1 MITLRQYQD
10 AMVSD
15 TRQAFRSNRRVL
27 LQSPTGSGKTR
38 VMAFILRC
46 AQDKSQ
52 RALVLT
58 HRHEILAQIDHALAE
73 AGVTTAMTSTI
84 QSAAKRLDT
93 MPEPTFIVVDEAHHM
108 PGATFTKII
117 NEFPRA
123 FLLGL
128 TATPCRLDGR
138 GLDQHFDVMAKGPSV
153 KWLMEQK
160 FLKTPRYFCPA
171 QIVDVSGLRKTGGDF
186 NKGDLESL
194 MAKPSITG
202 NAVAEYRKRADGRTA
217 LAFCVNV
224 AHAKAVAKQFNDAG
238 IAAASV
244 DGKMDREERNERFS
258 KLSSM
263 TIKVLTSCELLSEG
277 YDSPSV
283 GCVIGLR
290 PTASLG
296 LYLQQI
302 GRGLRPS
309 HEPDVVVLDMAGNVL
324 RHGLAEEDRDWTLAG
339 APARP
344 EQTSATEVRRCESC
358 FACYQGVACPQ
369 CGAASVPTK
378 RELAQREGELR
389 EITEANLKREK
400 EDGLRSCKTLEDL
413 KKHAKKHNYDSR
425 WAYLKFKTSW
435 RSKVH
440 VAAQ

>member
-1 MITLRQYQD
+1 MITLREYQIR
-10 AMVSD
+10 MVSD
-15 TRQAFRSNRRVL
+15 TRDAFRSSRRVL

-38 VMAFILRC
+38 VMAHILRR
-46 AQDKSQ
+46 AQEKAQ

-58 HRHEILAQIDHALAE
+58 HRHEILAQIDRALTE
-73 AGVTTAMTSTI
+73 AGVTSAMTSTI

-93 MPEPTFIVVDEAHHM
+93 MPEPTFIVVDEAHHV
-108 PGATFTKII
+108 PGATFSRVMAR
-117 NEFPRA
+117 FPKA
-123 FLLGL
+123 FVLGL
-128 TATPCRLDGR
+128 TATPCRLDGK
-138 GLDQHFDVMAKGPSV
+138 GLDSHFDMMVKGPSV
-153 KWLMEQK
+153 KRLMAEG

-171 QIVDVSGLRKTGGDF
+171 QMVDVSGLRKTGGDF

-194 MAKPSITG
+194 MAKPSVTG
-202 NAVAEYRKRADGRTA
+202 NAVAEYRQRANGRTA
-217 LAFCVNV
+217 LAFCCTV
-224 AHAKAVAKQFNDAG
+224 AHAEAVAKQFNDSG

-244 DGKMDREERNERFS
+244 DGKMDQDERNDRFS
-258 KLSSM
+258 KLSSG

-324 RHGLAEEDRDWTLAG
+324 RHGLAEEDREWSLAG

-344 EQTSATEVRRCESC
+344 EQTSAIEVRRCASC
-358 FACYQGVACPQ
+358 YACYQGDACPQ
-369 CGAASVPTK
+369 CGATSTPTP
-378 RELAQREGELR
+378 REIAQREGELR

-413 KKHAKKHNYDSR
+413 KKHAKKHDYDAR
-425 WAYLKFKTSW
+425 WAYLKFKKSW
-435 RSKVH
+435 RSVVR